1 MSVPLHR
8 AYSFLHVKAVD
19 GERRVI
25 TGTASTPTPDR
36 MGDIVEPL
44 GVSFKTPLPLLLY
57 HDSKKPVGW
66 VKFQK
71 PTAEGVEFEARLPI
85 VDEPGTVRDRVE
97 EAWTSI
103 KTGLIAGVSI
113 GFRSIEEALIK
124 ETFSFRFLKSE
135 LLELSLVAIPANPDA
150 TISTIKS
157 LDIGLAAT
165 GPVADGDPVTPPS
178 GVSDRTRVVQM
189 QTRRDA
195 RPMKKTIADQITG
208 WETTRRVKTDR
219 MDDLIAKGAETGTT
233 MDEAEREEHDTLEA
247 EVSSIDAQLL
257 RLRAAEAR
265 QAADAVIVKG
275 RTAVEAAIS
284 RSPIG
289 HVTIEKKLPPGIAFA
304 QYAMCIAAARGV
316 PSEARDLA
324 KRHYPDNS
332 AILAMIEKAA
342 VGGAAAVTSHW
353 ADDLVPY
360 NLMNDFIEYLR
371 PKTILGQFGMN
382 GIPPLNRVPFNTRVT
397 GMSTGLTGNWVGEG
411 LPIPLSKG
419 VTFTTLLTWAK
430 VAALAVVTKEE
441 VRFSNPSAEEKIR
454 NDIARSIIA
463 RMDIDFVDPSKAAV
477 ANVSPA
483 SITSAIVAT
492 APTGTTAAKFRAD
505 LATILALFAANN
517 LDPADIVLIMSATQ
531 ALQLSMMVNTLG
543 NDDFPS
549 LTMKGGT
556 LRGFPVI
563 VSEYLTALGSPSTQM
578 IVAVKASEVYLA
590 DDGIVTVDASDQAS
604 LEMLDSSLLQTGVVG
619 TGAATVSLWQSG
631 LLGIKATREVTWK
644 LRRSTAVQYLS
655 PCAYVAQ

>member
-1 MSVPLHR
+1 MAVHR
-8 AYSFLHVKAVD
+8 AYSLLTVKAVD
-19 GERRVI
+19 GERRLI

-57 HDSKKPVGW
+57 HDSRKPVGW
-66 VKFQK
+66 VKFQP
-71 PTAEGVEFEARLPI
+71 PTKDGVAFEARLP
-85 VDEPGTVRDRVE
+85 VVEEPGTVRDRVE

-113 GFRSIEEALIK
+113 GFRAIEEAFIK
-124 ETFSFRFLKSE
+124 ETGAFRFIKSE

-150 TISTIKS
+150 TISTIKA
-157 LDIGLAAT
+157 LDLGLAAPGT
-165 GPVADGDPVTPPS
+165 ESEDEPVKPKS
-178 GVSDRTRVVQM
+178 GVSDPPRVVQM
-189 QTRRDA
+189 RRDV
-195 RPMKKTIADQITG
+195 RPMTTKKTIADQITG

-219 MDDLIAKGAETGTT
+219 MDDLIAKGGETGTT
-233 MDEAEREEHDTLEA
+233 MDEAEREEHDTLES
-247 EVSSIDAQLL
+247 EVQSIDAQLL

-275 RTAVEAAIS
+275 RTAGEAAIA

-289 HVTIEKKLPPGIAFA
+289 HVTIEKKLPPGIQFA
-304 QYAMCIAAARGV
+304 QYAMCVAAARGV

-342 VGGAAAVTSHW
+342 VGAAAAVTSHW

-371 PKTILGQFGMN
+371 PRTILGQFGQN
-382 GIPPLNRVPFNTRVT
+382 GIPALNRVPFNTRVT

-454 NDIARSIIA
+454 NDIARSIIQ

-492 APTGTTAAKFRAD
+492 APTGTTAAAFRKD

-563 VSEYLTALGSPSTQM
+563 VSEHLTALGSPSTQM
-578 IVAVKASEVYLA
+578 IVAVKASDVYLA
-590 DDGIVTVDASDQAS
+590 DDGVVTVDASDQAS
-604 LEMLDSSLLQTGVVG
+604 LEMLDSSLLQSGISG

-655 PCAYVAQ
+655 PCAYVTQ